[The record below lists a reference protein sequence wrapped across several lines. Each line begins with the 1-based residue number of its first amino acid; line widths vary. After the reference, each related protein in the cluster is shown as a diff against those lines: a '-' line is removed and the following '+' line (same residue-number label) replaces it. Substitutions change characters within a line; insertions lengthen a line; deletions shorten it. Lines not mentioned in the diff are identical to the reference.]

1 MSSTTKIDRRALL
14 HAMVQGGLALSLLPG
29 GAEAAW
35 SAVAA
40 QVQAPP
46 QVFGTAEISM
56 IAIIA
61 DAILPRSDTPG
72 AADVGVPAWIDAVFA
87 GYFSDTQRA
96 KFLADLT
103 AIDDFAL
110 STSGAPLAAL
120 KGGPLFAV
128 IADLDAA
135 CGAKDPTPAQRGYA
149 QLKEL
154 VIVGYF
160 TSKPVQM
167 DILKVVVVPGRF
179 DPNVPIAPPGTA

>member
-1 MSSTTKIDRRALL
+1 MSSTIKIDRRALL
-14 HAMVQGGLALSLLPG
+14 HAMVRGGLALSLLPG
-29 GAEAAW
+29 CAEAAW

-40 QVQAPP
+40 GVQAPRR
-46 QVFGTAEISM
+46 VFSASESSL

-72 AADVGVPAWIDAVFA
+72 ATDVGVPAWIDAVVG
-87 GYFSDTQRA
+87 GYFSATQRA
-96 KFLADLT
+96 NFLAGLT
-103 AIDDFAL
+103 AIEDFAL
-110 STSGAPLAAL
+110 SRPGARLAVL
-120 KGGPLFAV
+120 QGGPLSAV

-167 DILKVVVVPGRF
+167 DILKVVIVPGRF
-179 DPNVPIAPPGTA
+179 DPDVPIAPPGAA